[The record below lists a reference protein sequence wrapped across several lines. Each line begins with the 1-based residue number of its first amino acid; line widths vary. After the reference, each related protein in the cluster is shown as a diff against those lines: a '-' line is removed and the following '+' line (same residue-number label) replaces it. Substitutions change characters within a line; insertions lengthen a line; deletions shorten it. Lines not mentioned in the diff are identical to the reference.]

1 MYVNIYIIQMAK
13 SHKKRVTHKVKM
25 GARKA
30 RSTRSRHS
38 RHRKVRIH
46 NQRPE
51 NAHPEQNTHSLTSSS
66 KDNRSHISNLILL
79 NLSKKKKG
87 TRSKNNYRY
96 FSEGAKFN

>member
-1 MYVNIYIIQMAK
+1 MAK
-13 SHKKRVTHKVKM
+13 SHKKRVTHKVKR
-25 GARKA
+25 GAIKA

-38 RHRKVRIH
+38 RHRKMRIH

-51 NAHPEQNTHSLTSSS
+51 NIYPEQNLHSLTSSS
-66 KDNRSHISNLILL
+66 KDNRTHISNLILL

-96 FSEGAKFN
+96 FSEGVKFN

>member
-1 MYVNIYIIQMAK
+1 MTK
-13 SHKKRVTHKVKM
+13 PHRKRVSRKVKK
-25 GARKA
+25 GARKTRAA
-30 RSTRSRHS
+30 RATRATRATHS
-38 RHRKVRIH
+38 RNTKVRIH
-46 NQRPE
+46 SQRPE
-51 NAHPEQNTHSLTSSS
+51 NADPEKILHSLTDSS

>member
-1 MYVNIYIIQMAK
+1 MAK
-13 SHKKRVTHKVKM
+13 SHKKRVTHKVKR
-25 GARKA
+25 GTRK
-30 RSTRSRHS
+30 TRATHS
-38 RHRKVRIH
+38 RHTKVRIH
-46 NQRPE
+46 NQIPE
-51 NAHPEQNTHSLTSSS
+51 NAHPEQTMHSLTNSS